1 MTIVMDQEILNT
13 DLAASSALTT
23 LHWARQEFGD
33 ELCLLSSMQ
42 DAVLIDLAMQES
54 PAIDVFFLDTGYHFA
69 ETLETLS
76 MVEQRYGITVTVIGP
91 PTTPRRDSLRS
102 GECCD
107 VKPSLLDE
115 VLKDRRAWLTGAR
128 RAEADT
134 RAQLKLVSTDRR
146 NRTKISPLAQWSDE
160 DVSQYIQTR
169 NVITNPLIDQGY
181 PSIGCAL
188 CTTKPLQDQGPRSGR
203 WGGTTRTECGLHL

>member
-42 DAVLIDLAMQES
+42 DAVLIDLAMRES

-91 PTTPRRDSLRS
+91 HTTPRQNSLRS

-146 NRTKISPLAQWSDE
+146 NKTKISPLAQWSDE
-160 DVSQYIQTR
+160 DVARYIQAR

-188 CTTKPLQDQGPRSGR
+188 CTMKPLEGQGPRSGR
-203 WGGTTRTECGLHL
+203 WSGTPRTECGLHL